1 MNDGSFEQQFQMS
14 YEDVLRLARRRLAA
28 YRSPVSTTTLAHELY
43 LNLHQRDDLNFAT
56 REQFLAYSSRAMR
69 SLLIDMARERM
80 AQKRS
85 AELLPL
91 TLGAEVPDMGGSPE
105 QLVALDEALSR
116 LGNLDA
122 RLMRVAEMRII
133 MGMEIAEMAGALAVS
148 EPTIK
153 RDWQKAKAYLLE
165 ALGSPDVS
173 DSAALE
179 WLDRLLGENDELR
192 AATLRRDC
200 AQQPRTACATHA
212 AVGRRVVSGAFPL
225 VSATRGRGHGRI

>member
-14 YEDVLRLARRRLAA
+14 YDDVLRLARRRLAS

-133 MGMEIAEMAGALAVS
+133 MGMEDRRDGRSAGGIRAHHQARLAEGQGLSARG
-148 EPTIK
+148 T
-153 RDWQKAKAYLLE
+153 R
-165 ALGSPDVS
+165 SPDVS
-173 DSAALE
+173 
-179 WLDRLLGENDELR
+179 R
-192 AATLRRDC
+192 AQRER
-200 AQQPRTACATHA
+200 
-212 AVGRRVVSGAFPL
+212 
-225 VSATRGRGHGRI
+225 

>member
-14 YEDVLRLARRRLAA
+14 YDDVLRVARRRLAA
-28 YRSPVSTTTLAHELY
+28 HRSPVSTTTLAHELY

-91 TLGAEVPDMGGSPE
+91 TLGADVPDLGGTPE
-105 QLVALDEALSR
+105 QIVALDEALSR

-122 RLMRVAEMRII
+122 RLMRVAECASSWAWRCPK
-133 MGMEIAEMAGALAVS
+133 MAGALGVS

-153 RDWQKAKAYLLE
+153 RDWQKAKAYVLE
-165 ALGSPDVS
+165 ALGVPVLS
-173 DSAALE
+173 DADALG
-179 WLDRLLGENDELR
+179 WLDRLLDESAERR
-192 AATLRRDC
+192 AKTLNELARSNPELHARLDAT
-200 AQQPRTACATHA
+200 AGFRT
-212 AVGRRVVSGAFPL
+212 VSRAFPL
-225 VSATRGRGHGRI
+225 CWCSPSSPA